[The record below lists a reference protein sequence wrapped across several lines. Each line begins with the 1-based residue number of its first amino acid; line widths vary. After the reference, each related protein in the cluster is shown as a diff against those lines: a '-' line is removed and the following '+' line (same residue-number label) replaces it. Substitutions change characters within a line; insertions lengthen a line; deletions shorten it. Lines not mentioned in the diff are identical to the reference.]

1 MGTIALFRRIS
12 ITFCLPFLLAGEFVS
27 LAHAADTG
35 VDAILVGPASPGPS
49 TLCTLKVRL
58 KNSGARTVSY
68 FMFSVKIDGHDEP
81 LYKLQTYVLNI
92 DPGKTGEIE
101 LYNFYSPPAPKPFT
115 VEVALSEA
123 QWVQV
128 KREGASSTTTPL
140 GAVAGLPSG
149 ASLTVKMSNGAR
161 PIS

>member
-1 MGTIALFRRIS
+1 MGTTALFRRFS
-12 ITFCLPFLLAGEFVS
+12 ITFCLPLLLAGEFVS
-27 LAHAADTG
+27 LAHAADAS

-92 DPGKTGEIE
+92 DPRKTGEIE
-101 LYNFYSPPAPKPFT
+101 LNNF
-115 VEVALSEA
+115 
-123 QWVQV
+123 
-128 KREGASSTTTPL
+128 
-140 GAVAGLPSG
+140 
-149 ASLTVKMSNGAR
+149 
-161 PIS
+161 